1 MSVARWSSAVR
12 ARVAAAAL
20 LALPFATHGGDFD
33 PFSTLRAV
41 AQSPAK
47 TAVPADKHGTPC
59 RFATPGSP
67 LSLVEAVERAL
78 CNNPQTRQAWASV
91 KAQAAQLGVSQAAYV
106 PTINTLLTATETNN
120 TTSVKGF
127 PQLDSRARG
136 GARSGAV
143 NLNWVLFDFGL
154 RSANLE
160 SARQLL
166 IAANAGQDAA
176 LQTVFVNAVQAYYD
190 VLTAIASVDASR
202 DSENAARES
211 FQAAEAKYKAG
222 VGALAD
228 KLQAQTSY
236 SQATL
241 NRVKAEGDLNSAR
254 GALAI
259 VMGLSAS
266 MPIAPDTASTP
277 MPDTAFVV
285 SVDELIDEAK
295 RTSPSILAAE
305 AQWQAARA
313 KASAIKAEG
322 LPSVSLVAAANRND
336 QFGQPPAETYSRS
349 NSVGLQ
355 VSIPLFEGFARP
367 YRVRAAEA
375 QAELKAA
382 ELANADLQVSLD
394 VWTSYQSLRTETE
407 NLRTTDDLLH
417 SARQSFEV
425 AQGRYKAGVG
435 SVLELLSAQ
444 SALASAEQ
452 QRIQATSNW
461 RIARI
466 RLAGSLGRLGFWA
479 IESQ

>member
-1 MSVARWSSAVR
+1 MLV
-12 ARVAAAAL
+12 
-20 LALPFATHGGDFD
+20 ALPCAVYAADFD
-33 PFSTLRAV
+33 PFSTLKAV
-41 AQSPAK
+41 VESPAK
-47 TAVPADKHGTPC
+47 TTIPTDKLDIPC
-59 RFATPGSP
+59 RFGALGSP
-67 LSLVEAVERAL
+67 LTLVEAVERAV
-78 CNNPQTRQAWASV
+78 CHNPQTRQAWASV

-106 PTINTLLTATETNN
+106 PTVRASLTATKTNN
-120 TTSVKGF
+120 TTSVTGF
-127 PQLDSRARG
+127 PQLESRARG
-136 GARSGAV
+136 GVRSGAID
-143 NLNWVLFDFGL
+143 LNWVLFDFGL

-160 SARQLL
+160 NARQLL

-190 VLTAIASVDASR
+190 VLTALASLDAGR
-202 DSENAARES
+202 ESESSARGS

-241 NRVKAEGDLNSAR
+241 NRVKAEGELNNAR

-259 VMGLSAS
+259 VMGLNANTA
-266 MPIAPDTASTP
+266 ITPDTASTP
-277 MPDTAFVV
+277 MPDMAFVV

-295 RTSPSILAAE
+295 RMNPNIVSAA

-313 KASAIKAEG
+313 KVTATKAEG
-322 LPSVSLVAAANRND
+322 LPALSLVAAANRND
-336 QFGQPPAETYSRS
+336 QLGQPPAETLTRN

-375 QAELKAA
+375 QVEVRAA
-382 ELANADLQVSLD
+382 ELADADLRVSLD

-407 NLRTTDDLLH
+407 NLRTTDDLLQ

-479 IESQ
+479 IE